1 MNSEVLLGSFLHSPR
16 LFQLAD
22 RLLLSAPQRVACK
35 NLQGSSPA
43 FLISAIFQHETTS
56 QLNHLVVCEDAEA
69 AAYLHNTIESLTSA
83 LDLFYFPSSFKN
95 KKNYKLLNSSHVML
109 RTEALTRLSASM
121 GQLGKGGIDVTRQGE
136 KSSGDPATLRPLGA
150 GASPLGSGKK
160 LIVTYPE
167 ALFEKVVLPGA
178 LSENIISLKA
188 GDTLDLNGLLGKLVD
203 KGFERTDF
211 VYEPGQFALRGGILD
226 IYSFGNEKP
235 YRVELFGNDVDSI
248 RIFDPETQ
256 LSERK
261 LLQVNIIPNVDN
273 RQDSGEKISLLEFL
287 PENTVI
293 WMQDWAFTRERL
305 VIQEEDLGLF
315 IDGIQAERDFRASR
329 EAEESIR
336 GGGTPG
342 KPGNRH
348 RRALPPDTAIDGDEE
363 KLEKREV
370 TREEFVTAQRI
381 EGELQRFHVVE
392 FGPSA
397 GSWTADSRHET
408 AGASHV
414 GAAGSSAAATGV
426 AGSGIS
432 GAAGTAAT
440 GVALAGAAG
449 APFVVEFHTKA
460 QPSFNRNFDL
470 LIRDLK
476 SWEAKKYTVFLFAEN
491 PRQLERLYTIFE
503 DLKAQVAFTP
513 IGLNIHEGFIDED
526 LKLVCYTDHQI
537 FQRYHKYKVK
547 QAYNKNKAITLRTL
561 RELQPGDYVTHI
573 DHGLGVYS
581 GLQKIEANG
590 RLQEA
595 VRIIYKDSDIL
606 YVNINSLHKI
616 SKYTGKEGTVPKV
629 NKLGSDAWQKL
640 KEKTKTRVKEIA
652 FDLIKLYAQRKA
664 EKGFPHTPDNYM
676 QTELEASFIYED
688 TPDQSKATADV
699 KKDMELPSPMDRLV
713 CGDVGFGKTEI
724 AIRAAFKTCCDS
736 KQAAVLVPTTILAF
750 QHFKTFSDRLKDF
763 PVKVDFVNR
772 FKSAKEKKET
782 LRKLEAGEIDIIIG
796 THALLG
802 KEVKFKNLGLLVID
816 EEQKFG
822 VAHKEKIKTLRTHV
836 DCLTLTA
843 TPIPRTLQFSL
854 MGARDL
860 SIMNTPPPNRQPIQT
875 ELHGY
880 NEDFIRDAI
889 YYETERGGQVFFI
902 YNRIQGLAEMA
913 AIIQGLCPDLSIGY
927 AHGQMEGSDL
937 EDRILDFIDKKYDV
951 LICTN
956 IVESGVDIPNVN
968 TIIVNNA
975 HHFGLSDLH
984 QLRGRVG
991 RSNKKAFCYLLAP
1004 SLATLPTDSRKRLQ
1018 TLEQHSELGSG
1029 FQIAMRDLD
1038 IRGAGNMLGGE
1049 QSGFMVD
1056 IGFETYQ
1063 KILDEA
1069 IKELKRTEF
1078 RELFKEEISKQE
1090 DYVQD
1095 CTIDTDLEILIPDSY
1110 VEAVTERLSLYTRLD
1125 NCNNEEELQE
1135 FHREMIDRFGPM
1147 PPQVDD
1153 LFDTVRIRKLAVSLG
1168 FEKMILKEDTLRC
1181 YFINRPDSPYF
1192 ESDTFRLILEYLQ
1205 KHTNKARLK
1214 QAGKNF
1220 LLVVDDMKSMAD
1232 ILGFLKRMAGFVEKS
1247 VFSTT

>member
-1 MNSEVLLGSFLHSPR
+1 MNNEVLLGSFLHSPR

-22 RLLLSAPQRVACK
+22 RILLSTPQRITCK

-43 FLISAIFQHETTS
+43 FLISAVFHHENTS
-56 QLNHLVVCEDAEA
+56 QLNHLIVCEDSES
-69 AAYLHNTIESLTSA
+69 AAYLHNTLESLTGA

-95 KKNYKLLNSSHVML
+95 KKNYRLLNSSHVML
-109 RTEALTRLSASM
+109 RTEALTRLSAA
-121 GQLGKGGIDVTRQGE
+121 IAN
-136 KSSGDPATLRPLGA
+136 PARDA
-150 GASPLGSGKK
+150 AKK

-167 ALFEKVVLPGA
+167 ALFEKVVLPQA
-178 LSENIISLKA
+178 LSGNIIALKS

-261 LLQVNIIPNVDN
+261 LLQVNIIPNVEN
-273 RQDSGEKISLLEFL
+273 RPDTGEKISLLEFL
-287 PENTVI
+287 PENTVV
-293 WMQDWAFTRERL
+293 WMQDWAFTRDRL
-305 VIQEEDLGLF
+305 AIQEEELGLF
-315 IDGIQAERDFRASR
+315 LE
-329 EAEESIR
+329 
-336 GGGTPG
+336 
-342 KPGNRH
+342 
-348 RRALPPDTAIDGDEE
+348 LPRPEPAPKAIEDEDKME
-363 KLEKREV
+363 KLDV
-370 TREEFVTAQRI
+370 TPADFITAAGVETQL
-381 EGELQRFHVVE
+381 GRFHLIE

-397 GSWTADSRHET
+397 GS
-408 AGASHV
+408 
-414 GAAGSSAAATGV
+414 
-426 AGSGIS
+426 
-432 GAAGTAAT
+432 
-440 GVALAGAAG
+440 
-449 APFVVEFHTKA
+449 PFGNPFLIEFHTRP
-460 QPSFNRNFDL
+460 QPSFNRQFDL

-476 SWEAKKYTVFLFAEN
+476 SLEAKKYTLYLFAEN
-491 PRQLERLYTIFE
+491 PRQLERLHTIFQ
-503 DLKAQVAFTP
+503 DLNAEIPFIP
-513 IGLNIHEGFIDED
+513 IAHSIHEGFIDED
-526 LKLVCYTDHQI
+526 LKIACFTDHQI

-573 DHGLGVYS
+573 DHGVGVYS

-616 SKYTGKEGTVPKV
+616 SKYTGKEGSVPKI

-640 KEKTKTRVKEIA
+640 KEKTKTKVKEIA

-664 EKGFPHTPDNYM
+664 EKGFQHTPDNYM

-699 KKDMELPSPMDRLV
+699 KKDMERPSPMDRLV
-713 CGDVGFGKTEI
+713 CGDVGFGKTEV
-724 AIRAAFKTCCDS
+724 AIRAAFKTCCDG
-736 KQAAVLVPTTILAF
+736 KQAAILVPTTILAF
-750 QHFKTFSDRLKDF
+750 QHYKTFSDRLKDF
-763 PVKVDFVNR
+763 PVKVDYINR
-772 FKSAKEKKET
+772 FKSSKEKKDT
-782 LRKLEAGEIDIIIG
+782 LRELEAGKLDIIIG

-802 KEVKFKNLGLLVID
+802 KEVKFKDLGLLVID

-860 SIMNTPPPNRQPIQT
+860 SIINTPPPNRQPIQT

-902 YNRIQGLAEMA
+902 YNRVQGLAEMS

-927 AHGQMEGSDL
+927 AHGQMEGHDL
-937 EDRILDFIDKKYDV
+937 EDRILSFIDRKYDV
-951 LICTN
+951 LVCTN

-1004 SLATLPTDSRKRLQ
+1004 SLATLPDDSRKRLQ
-1018 TLEQHSELGSG
+1018 TLEQHSDLGSG

-1063 KILDEA
+1063 KILDES

-1110 VEAVTERLSLYTRLD
+1110 VESITERLSLYTRLD
-1125 NCNNEEELQE
+1125 NCDNEEELQQ
-1135 FHREMIDRFGPM
+1135 FHAELIDRFGPI
-1147 PPQVDD
+1147 PPQVED

-1168 FEKMILKEDTLRC
+1168 FEKLILKEDTMRC

-1192 ESDTFRLILEYLQ
+1192 ESGTFRLILEYLQ

-1214 QAGKNF
+1214 QAGKHF
-1220 LLVVDDMKSMAD
+1220 LLVVDDIRSMAD
-1232 ILGFLKRMAGFVEKS
+1232 LLAFLQRMSKFVLAPQGQPDSARLG
-1247 VFSTT
+1247 